1 MSLLTLAIAA
11 VGFLTATLSG
21 VAGLGGGTILI
32 GVLYAVGLSPTVA
45 VPLFAAVQFVSNL
58 SRTVAYL
65 KDVEWRAA
73 GWFLLTAAPTPFLV
87 APFVASADVN
97 VVLLLLAGLILVSLV
112 PSRAR
117 PAGLAPS
124 PGDEPLRQKPALLL
138 AGFLNGSVGMFVGA
152 TGLVVGRLFLRP
164 EWRRETVIGTLALTQ
179 TLGHLLRV
187 LGYASAGFVVTQRT
201 DLLLPL
207 VAAVIA
213 GTFAGRALN
222 RRLDEAR
229 FRNLF
234 KAILVVLS
242 LKLIYDG
249 ATGIIGAG

>member
-1 MSLLTLAIAA
+1 MLLTAAIAA
-11 VGFLTATLSG
+11 VGFFTAALSG

-32 GVLYAVGLSPTVA
+32 GVLYAIGLTPTVA

-58 SRTVAYL
+58 SRTAAYFRH
-65 KDVEWRAA
+65 VEWRAA

-87 APFVASADVN
+87 APFVALANVDVI
-97 VVLLLLAGLILVSLV
+97 VLLLAGLILVSLA
-112 PSRAR
+112 PTREGAEPIAR
-117 PAGLAPS
+117 T
-124 PGDEPLRQKPALLL
+124 PALLL

-164 EWRRETVIGTLALTQ
+164 EWRKETIIGTLALTQ

-187 LGYASAGFVVTQRT
+187 FGYASAGFAVTQRSE
-201 DLLLPL
+201 LLLPL

-213 GTFAGRALN
+213 GTFAGRALH
-222 RRLDEAR
+222 RRLDEAL
-229 FRNLF
+229 FRRLF
-234 KAILVVLS
+234 KAILLVLS

-249 ATGIIGAG
+249 VTGLLAQSGL